1 MSRTAAKN
9 NFNQKM
15 LDEKLSEAGVHLIG
29 GDIDE
34 SPMAY
39 KDINEVMQYQNELVN
54 IIGMFK
60 PKVVRMA

>member
-1 MSRTAAKN
+1 M
-9 NFNQKM
+9 M
-15 LDEKLSEAGVHLIG
+15 DEKLHEAGVHLIG

-54 IIGMFK
+54 IIGLFK